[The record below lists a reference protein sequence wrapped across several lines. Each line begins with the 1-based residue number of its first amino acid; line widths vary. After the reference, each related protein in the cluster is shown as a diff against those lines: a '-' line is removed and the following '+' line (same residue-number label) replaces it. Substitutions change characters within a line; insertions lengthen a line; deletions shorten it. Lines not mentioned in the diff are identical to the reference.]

1 LPTMLE
7 VELKTGH
14 ATNRYHSMR
23 TVILNS

>member
-7 VELKTGH
+7 MEMQTGH

-23 TVILNS
+23 TAILNS